1 MDTHFSA
8 VSKATCRSVDKL
20 LIESRD
26 PTRFGRRLA
35 RSSTWLTLR
44 TFSKL
49 TKSSKITR
57 LARSLSHL
65 FQCVSLDL
73 ICGSG
78 KPPNLRRLGTWDA
91 AAIWRDFIQRQRVQ
105 TVIMISALKR
115 ISTFSKIIQSC
126 RSGDQELGIRFIKIV
141 KPFDEGLPIF
151 VLMNFVQDYK
161 FLVGRELSS
170 Q

>member
-44 TFSKL
+44 TFSRL

-65 FQCVSLDL
+65 FQWVSLDL

-78 KPPNLRRLGTWDA
+78 KPPNRKRLGTWDA
-91 AAIWRDFIQRQRVQ
+91 E
-105 TVIMISALKR
+105 
-115 ISTFSKIIQSC
+115 QSGE
-126 RSGDQELGIRFIKIV
+126 SSSSV
-141 KPFDEGLPIF
+141 KGCS
-151 VLMNFVQDYK
+151 
-161 FLVGRELSS
+161 R
-170 Q
+170 